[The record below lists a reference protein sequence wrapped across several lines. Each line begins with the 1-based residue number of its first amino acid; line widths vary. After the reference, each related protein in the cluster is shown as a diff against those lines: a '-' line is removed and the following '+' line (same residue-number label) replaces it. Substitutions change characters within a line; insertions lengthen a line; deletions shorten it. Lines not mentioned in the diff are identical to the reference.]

1 MLINRFEISP
11 KMDFSFS
18 PTPWETD
25 GEASNPGPP
34 GDRPSQPNPPKIPRL
49 SDSTEAPHYTEA
61 PNPTDAPSHRA
72 PSACVPYP
80 PVAPPPSLA
89 FTPTP
94 FAPERH
100 QPLARSKPPN
110 ETPHAKKIKRSAPDR
125 PTPVVRQAPTATTPL
140 PLPPSPAQTV
150 RNAYPGS
157 LARKFPR
164 PPSAQFLGPRS
175 ISAPL
180 PPSSDLFARTKMKI
194 TAARTDARTDT
205 PDHSHFHQPSSH
217 SYVASFGATRDTK
230 NSYWKS
236 SERRLTSPTDM
247 SPTTSPG
254 KLEGV
259 YTYRLRNSG
268 RALAIKANP
277 NTPSIAPTSP
287 RSTCDAP
294 QRPALPEASTT
305 LRPKIQNHSA
315 PTFKNLISQGGAI
328 AQDASPTLVSPARAT
343 PALLKP
349 HCGQIAKHASP
360 NMRTATRP
368 SLRRSEHLPSSA
380 PTSPR
385 LSIYIGPINKKKRD
399 ETFGKSAFSLQYPGA
414 KRIFKRC

>member
-1 MLINRFEISP
+1 
-11 KMDFSFS
+11 
-18 PTPWETD
+18 
-25 GEASNPGPP
+25 
-34 GDRPSQPNPPKIPRL
+34 
-49 SDSTEAPHYTEA
+49 
-61 PNPTDAPSHRA
+61 
-72 PSACVPYP
+72 
-80 PVAPPPSLA
+80 
-89 FTPTP
+89 
-94 FAPERH
+94 
-100 QPLARSKPPN
+100 
-110 ETPHAKKIKRSAPDR
+110 
-125 PTPVVRQAPTATTPL
+125 
-140 PLPPSPAQTV
+140 
-150 RNAYPGS
+150 
-157 LARKFPR
+157 
-164 PPSAQFLGPRS
+164 
-175 ISAPL
+175 
-180 PPSSDLFARTKMKI
+180 MKI

-399 ETFGKSAFSLQYPGA
+399 ETFGPPHSPWAHSTNISFWKIRFLPAISRRKTS
-414 KRIFKRC
+414 FKTLLKYLKTFVGKYFEIINKTFVCK

>member
-1 MLINRFEISP
+1 VSSLCGPPAGVNSCSAHRPEHMYHKQINIQHLEPNCSYGSSPIFRNCSSEMLINRFEISR
-11 KMDFSFS
+11 KIDFSFS

-34 GDRPSQPNPPKIPRL
+34 GDRPSQPNPTKIPRL

-217 SYVASFGATRDTK
+217 SYVVLLAPLVTQKTLIGKALSVASPAQQTCH
-230 NSYWKS
+230 
-236 SERRLTSPTDM
+236 P
-247 SPTTSPG
+247 PP
-254 KLEGV
+254 
-259 YTYRLRNSG
+259 
-268 RALAIKANP
+268 ALANSKVYIR
-277 NTPSIAPTSP
+277 IVY
-287 RSTCDAP
+287 
-294 QRPALPEASTT
+294 
-305 LRPKIQNHSA
+305 
-315 PTFKNLISQGGAI
+315 AI
-328 AQDASPTLVSPARAT
+328 A
-343 PALLKP
+343 
-349 HCGQIAKHASP
+349 
-360 NMRTATRP
+360 
-368 SLRRSEHLPSSA
+368 
-380 PTSPR
+380 
-385 LSIYIGPINKKKRD
+385 
-399 ETFGKSAFSLQYPGA
+399 GA
-414 KRIFKRC
+414 HWQ